1 MSLAVRIRSLAS
13 LYALR
18 GGKSVEVNG
27 RHGEGS
33 FKAADRDRPGLS
45 REESSSLGGGVNI
58 RFELRLGR
66 NEKGEG
72 RTDS

>member
-45 REESSSLGGGVNI
+45 REESSS
-58 RFELRLGR
+58 
-66 NEKGEG
+66 
-72 RTDS
+72 S